1 MEKTC
6 DRLTS
11 EKSELVLKN
20 TRMSDE
26 LAGMQRRFD
35 AATASLLARQTALKN
50 EIENSNRNLRAVVEG
65 L

>member
-50 EIENSNRNLRAVVEG
+50 EIEN
-65 L
+65 